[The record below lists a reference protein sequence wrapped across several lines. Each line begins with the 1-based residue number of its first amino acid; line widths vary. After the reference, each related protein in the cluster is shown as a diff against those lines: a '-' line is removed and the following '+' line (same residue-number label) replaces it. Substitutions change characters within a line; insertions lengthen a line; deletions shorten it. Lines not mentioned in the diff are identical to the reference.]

1 MKADIEIVL
10 RDDGVIWIA
19 SNDDLTAK
27 GATLN
32 ELDDDLRRIL
42 LESGRYKAGSS
53 VTVFMGY
60 DYSVIPTWIRQYAY
74 HYFNRLVTI
83 DL

>member
-1 MKADIEIVL
+1 MKADIETSII
-10 RDDGVIWIA
+10 DDGVYWIA
-19 SNDDLTAK
+19 SNDDFTAT
-27 GATLN
+27 GRTLN

-42 LESGRYKAGSS
+42 LESGRYKAGSNI
-53 VTVFMGY
+53 TVFMGY

-83 DL
+83 QL